1 MKEDLDA
8 ALNHGSLAEIV
19 NQSVKQRLTHLID
32 ERKQDRAQLE
42 GQGAGSA
49 VEGIDD
55 IQEASRDMLSVT
67 VYYPAPGGN

>member
-1 MKEDLDA
+1 MKEDLDS
-8 ALNHGSLAEIV
+8 ALNHNSLSNII
-19 NQSVKQRLTHLID
+19 NQNVEQRLSHLIG

-49 VEGIDD
+49 VKGIDD
-55 IQEASRDMLSVT
+55 IHKASRDMLSVT